1 MLRHSDVPITRNAC
15 IEPLPQQAV
24 NGMAKVE
31 AEGEKVNS
39 TLVQ

>member
-1 MLRHSDVPITRNAC
+1 VSITRNAY
-15 IEPLPQQAV
+15 IKTLPEQTV

-31 AEGEKVNS
+31 AEEEKVNS